1 MRYSTDEGYIF
12 PYKSIAVGAHVGDS
26 LSDFVR
32 RKGCV
37 ALNPSLESIRDG
49 CDKQLFKWKTLHC
62 TYS

>member
-1 MRYSTDEGYIF
+1 MKDLFANVTSHMRYSTDEGYIF

-49 CDKQLFKWKTLHC
+49 CDK
-62 TYS
+62 